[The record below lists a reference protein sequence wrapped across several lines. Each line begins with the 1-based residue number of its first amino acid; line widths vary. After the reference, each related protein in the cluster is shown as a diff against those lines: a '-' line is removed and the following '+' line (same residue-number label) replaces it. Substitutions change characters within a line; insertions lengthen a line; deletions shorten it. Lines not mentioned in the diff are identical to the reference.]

1 VAIKNPMS
9 TSDRSISEILQDV
22 IHNFQSIVRSEVRLA
37 KTEVRDEITK
47 AKPAVL
53 LFAIGALSGAFSAL
67 FLLLTM
73 MYALALAL
81 PLWASAL
88 IVAVVLSIVAALTLN
103 AGQKQMARVHPLP
116 DKTIASMK
124 ENAEWARQQT
134 K

>member
-1 VAIKNPMS
+1 MA

-22 IHNFQSIVRSEVRLA
+22 LRNLQSIVRSEVRLA
-37 KTEVRDEITK
+37 KTEVGEELTK
-47 AKPAVL
+47 IKPAIVL
-53 LFAIGALSGAFSAL
+53 LGIGAVCGLFGVL
-67 FLLLTM
+67 FLLLTT
-73 MYALALAL
+73 MYAMALAL

-88 IVAVVLSIVAALTLN
+88 VVAVVLMIITAITLK
-103 AGQKQMARVHPLP
+103 AGQKRMERVQPLP

>member
-1 VAIKNPMS
+1 MA

-22 IHNFQSIVRSEVRLA
+22 LRNLQSIVRSEIRLA
-37 KTEVRDEITK
+37 KTEVREEFTK
-47 AKPAVL
+47 VKPAIL
-53 LFAIGALSGAFSAL
+53 LLALAAVCGLFGVL
-67 FLLLTM
+67 FLLLTT
-73 MYALALAL
+73 MYAVALAL

-88 IVAVVLSIVAALTLN
+88 VVAVMLIIIAAITLN
-103 AGQKQMARVHPLP
+103 AGQRRIERVHPLP

>member
-1 VAIKNPMS
+1 MA

-22 IHNFQSIVRSEVRLA
+22 LRNLQSIVRSEVRLA
-37 KTEVRDEITK
+37 KTEVGEELTK
-47 AKPAVL
+47 IKPAIVL
-53 LFAIGALSGAFSAL
+53 LGIGAVCGLFGVL
-67 FLLLTM
+67 FLLLTT
-73 MYALALAL
+73 MYAIALAL

-88 IVAVVLSIVAALTLN
+88 VVAVVLIIITAITLKT
-103 AGQKQMARVHPLP
+103 GQKRMERVQPLP